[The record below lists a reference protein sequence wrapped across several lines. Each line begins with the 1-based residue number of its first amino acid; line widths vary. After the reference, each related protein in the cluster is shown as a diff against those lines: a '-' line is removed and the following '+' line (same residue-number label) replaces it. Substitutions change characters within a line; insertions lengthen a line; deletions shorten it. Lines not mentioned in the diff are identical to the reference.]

1 VSRLAT
7 WAPPIV
13 WMAVVLAMSSAQ
25 FSADNTG
32 SVLHPL
38 LTWLLPW
45 LTPEHMAALHG
56 VVRKAAHL
64 AEYAVLAALWFRA
77 FTRSAVSPSAAAWLA
92 LAVSVACA
100 VVDETHQTFVP
111 NRTGSAGDVL
121 IDSLGAL
128 AGVLPARL
136 GFWRAAE
143 ATTGALLW
151 VAALGGTVMLALGV
165 AAGAGGGVLWLTVPL
180 AAALLIYRRRKSATR
195 G

>member
-13 WMAVVLAMSSAQ
+13 WTAVVLALSSAQ

-38 LTWLLPW
+38 LAWLLPW
-45 LTPEHMAALHG
+45 LTSPRLARLHD

-64 AEYAVLAALWFRA
+64 TEYALLAALWLRA
-77 FTRSAVSPSAAAWLA
+77 FARSAVSPSTAAWLA

-100 VVDETHQTFVP
+100 VVDETHQAFVP
-111 NRTGSAGDVL
+111 TRTGRAGDVL
-121 IDSLGAL
+121 IDTVGAL
-128 AGVLPARL
+128 AAILPARL

-143 ATTGALLW
+143 ATTSVLLW
-151 VAALGGTVMLALGV
+151 VAAIGGAVMLTLGV
-165 AAGAGGGVLWLTVPL
+165 AAGAGGGVLWLTVP
-180 AAALLIYRRRKSATR
+180 AAAGFLVYRRRKSATR

>member
-1 VSRLAT
+1 MSRLAT

-13 WMAVVLAMSSAQ
+13 WTAVVLVMSSTH
-25 FSADNTG
+25 FSADHTG
-32 SVLHPL
+32 SVLRPL

-45 LTPEHMAALHG
+45 LTPEHVAFLHG

-64 AEYAVLAALWFRA
+64 TEYAVLAALWFRA
-77 FTRSAVSPSAAAWLA
+77 LTRSAVRPTAAAWLA

-128 AGVLPARL
+128 AAVLPARL

-143 ATTGALLW
+143 ATTGVLLW
-151 VAALGGTVMLALGV
+151 VAAIGGAVMLTLGV
-165 AAGAGGGVLWLTVPL
+165 AAGAGGGVLWVTVPV
-180 AAALLIYRRRKSATR
+180 AAALLVYRRRKSATR

>member
-38 LTWLLPW
+38 LAWLLPW
-45 LTPEHMAALHG
+45 LTPEHVTVLHG
-56 VVRKAAHL
+56 VMRKAAHL
-64 AEYAVLAALWFRA
+64 TEYAVLAALWFRA
-77 FTRSAVSPSAAAWLA
+77 FTRSAVPPSAAAWLA
-92 LAVSVACA
+92 LVASIACA

-111 NRTGSAGDVL
+111 TRTGSAGDVL

-128 AGVLPARL
+128 AAVLPARL

-143 ATTGALLW
+143 ATTGVLLW
-151 VAALGGTVMLALGV
+151 VAALGGAVLLALGV
-165 AAGAGGGVLWLTVPL
+165 AAGAGGGVLWLTVQL
-180 AAALLIYRRRKSATR
+180 ASALLIYRRRKSATR